1 MPVGEIKTHKIY
13 IKAMTTPYLG
23 SYLGYMFVRSK
34 TKPSLLI
41 DEGGKKIMFVKSVS
55 RSDECKAICLGKA
68 IHHGLRRQ
76 SRGKSE
82 KRQTNMSD

>member
-1 MPVGEIKTHKIY
+1 MFIHEIQRPQVMPVGEIKTHKIY

-41 DEGGKKIMFVKSVS
+41 DEGGKKSCLSNQSVGVMNA
-55 RSDECKAICLGKA
+55 KLFA
-68 IHHGLRRQ
+68 
-76 SRGKSE
+76 
-82 KRQTNMSD
+82 